1 MAINTLLL
9 LLATSTNLIST
20 AYEMLPP
27 TQIEDEKAEDRRLE
41 QKREDQKIQDQKLE
55 DQRQEQKIQDQK
67 LEDQRQEQKRLDRQR
82 EDREWDRAHGH

>member
-27 TQIEDEKAEDRRLE
+27 TQIEDQKAEDRRQE
-41 QKREDQKIQDQKLE
+41 QKREDQKLE